1 MKAKT
6 KEKFSISL
14 SFSSMGRKQGQG
26 ETINFSLTPLPPFSL
41 NFTVWILRR
50 RPHNSWDLWDGK
62 VYRRLLS
69 LHGQPLEVS
78 VSQEGSV
85 NNPELKVSALAR
97 KITPQ
102 IISSLNSSLKRIL
115 GLEVDLSK
123 FYEMALNDP
132 LLRPLVIKF
141 WGFKPTRYPSV
152 FEALVNAI
160 TCQQFTLD
168 AGISLLGKLVDK
180 WGVTLN
186 KRAPRSFPLPH
197 DLASITIAELRALGF
212 SKQKARAIIELAE
225 LVKRGLNLEELNSY
239 PDEEA
244 LKKLQQLRGVG
255 RWTAEYVLL
264 RGLGRIHIFPG
275 DDLGIRSKLVSWL
288 EIKDALDYE
297 SVMNILKQWYPFGG
311 LVYFLLLLKGLE
323 EKGKI
328 FPVENK

>member
-1 MKAKT
+1 MPHLVLLHMSNYAT
-6 KEKFSISL
+6 VSWRRRQSE
-14 SFSSMGRKQGQG
+14 R
-26 ETINFSLTPLPPFSL
+26 ERVEFSLTPLPPFSL

-62 VYRRLLS
+62 VYRRLLF
-69 LHGQPLEVS
+69 LGGQPLEVS

-85 NNPELKVSALAR
+85 NKPKVKVSALAR
-97 KITPQ
+97 KINPPM
-102 IISSLNSSLKRIL
+102 IPSLKSSLQQIL

-123 FYEMALNDP
+123 FYKMAQNDP

-160 TCQQFTLD
+160 TCQQFTLE
-168 AGISLLGKLVDK
+168 AGISLLGKLVAK
-180 WGVTLN
+180 WGVRLDEHG
-186 KRAPRSFPLPH
+186 PRSFPLAH
-197 DLASITIAELRALGF
+197 DLASLTIEDLRALGF
-212 SKQKARAIIELAE
+212 SQQKARALIELAE
-225 LVKRGLNLEELNSY
+225 MVRQGLDLESFNSY
-239 PDEEA
+239 SDEEA
-244 LKKLQQLRGVG
+244 LKKLQELRGVG

-288 EIKDALDYE
+288 GIKESLDYKG
-297 SVMNILKQWYPFGG
+297 VMNILKKWHPFGG

-328 FPVENK
+328 FLLGDK